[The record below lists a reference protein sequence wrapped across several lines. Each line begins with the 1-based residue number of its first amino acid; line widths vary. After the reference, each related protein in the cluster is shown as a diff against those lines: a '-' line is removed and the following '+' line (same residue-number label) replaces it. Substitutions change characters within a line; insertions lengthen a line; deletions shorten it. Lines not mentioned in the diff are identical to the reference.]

1 MHSQIRASLAAL
13 AVVAS
18 FFAFGPAVAHTPDL
32 VSSIFRIGE
41 GRIIAAEITMKG
53 SDVDRAI
60 GTKIHDNATDKII
73 PDALTAATPTIMSYL
88 AQRAVVSG
96 ADGTACQTLETRLL
110 VEGDALTTL
119 VKWNCAATKGDLVY
133 RSTLLTHALPA
144 ARQIV
149 VVGDAVDASQAMLT
163 KDVLQTNLIGEKAT
177 LLEVAL
183 DYIWSGIEHI
193 FIGFDHIAF
202 IVAVLLWARSFVS
215 VVKIVTAFTVAH
227 SITLS
232 LAVLGYI
239 DIPGS
244 IIEPLIAA
252 SIVMV
257 AAENFFSRNIDRK
270 WKYTFVL
277 GLIHGFGFASV
288 LKEFGLPQDA
298 LVVALATFNIG
309 VEIGQIAIVCIALP
323 ITIALGRMVKD
334 WRFTLPRPLTAN
346 LMSPDGTMTV
356 DMRTAAVV
364 YATSATIGLLGL
376 YWLIERTLLD

>member
-1 MHSQIRASLAAL
+1 MYWQVRATVTTLALMASLFAILPAA
-13 AVVAS
+13 
-18 FFAFGPAVAHTPDL
+18 AHSPDL

-41 GRIIAAEITMKG
+41 GRIVAGEITMKG

-73 PDALTAATPTIMSYL
+73 PDALTAATPAIMSYL
-88 AQRAVVSG
+88 ALRAVVAG
-96 ADGTACQTLETRLL
+96 ADGTACPTTETRLL

-202 IVAVLLWARSFVS
+202 IVAVLLWARNLTS
-215 VVKIVTAFTVAH
+215 VIKIVTAFTVAH

-232 LAVLGYI
+232 LAVLGYV
-239 DIPGS
+239 DIPGE

-257 AAENFFSRNIDRK
+257 AVENFISRNVDRK
-270 WKYTFVL
+270 WKYTFLL
-277 GLIHGFGFASV
+277 GLVHGFGFASV

-323 ITIALGRMVKD
+323 IVVALGRMVKT

-346 LMSPDGTMTV
+346 LTSPDGTMTV
-356 DMRTAAVV
+356 DVGTAAVV
-364 YATSATIGLLGL
+364 YAMSATIGLLGL
-376 YWLIERTLLD
+376 YWLIERTLLE